1 MHVAQHRIA
10 RFQDSFS
17 LFCSFKSLDCVVL
30 EVELYRRQYHI
41 SMSKGR
47 SCWETQTLVGSAG
60 RTHPGGRTW
69 RSRMIESAEIR

>member
-41 SMSKGR
+41 SMSKR
-47 SCWETQTLVGSAG
+47 LVVLGDTG
-60 RTHPGGRTW
+60 TGGQCRKNPSW
-69 RSRMIESAEIR
+69 RENLAERHD